1 MTTVLPTTAEGGPG
15 PAYWV
20 AGENCDTKEYIMKA
34 AVYNSTQPVPF
45 KVNFPSQ
52 EGKTATLTVLT
63 AREPTSMNV
72 LGGGNQVVT
81 TVSKIAAQAGCYEF
95 ELPNWSVAVL
105 VSPM

>member
-1 MTTVLPTTAEGGPG
+1 MTTVLPTAADAGPG

-52 EGKTATLTVLT
+52 EGKKATLTVLT
-63 AREPTSMNV
+63 APEPTSVNV
-72 LGGGNQVVT
+72 LGEENQVIT
-81 TVSKIAAQAGCYEF
+81 TGSGIPAQAGCYEF